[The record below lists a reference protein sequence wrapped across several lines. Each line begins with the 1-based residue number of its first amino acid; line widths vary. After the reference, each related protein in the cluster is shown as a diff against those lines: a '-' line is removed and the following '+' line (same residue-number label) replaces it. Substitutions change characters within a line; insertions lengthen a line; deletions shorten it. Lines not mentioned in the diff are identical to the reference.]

1 MGSVY
6 ILSHGIWQF
15 PISIIRKPYK
25 RQLQILGSCRRIL
38 LLPLW
43 EGNMMA
49 GWSISWRKLRVNGL
63 WGEYSPASSGT
74 NTRAPRINKLEEGIP
89 SSEPEGPQP
98 ITHRPTGFKVP
109 STSITVVSNQLVV
122 PYNLFHPG
130 RPISVRIRQYYRTGH
145 STRNSRRIQFG
156 R

>member
-1 MGSVY
+1 MSANFSTASLGREHDGGGVN
-6 ILSHGIWQF
+6 ILERLESQ
-15 PISIIRKPYK
+15 R
-25 RQLQILGSCRRIL
+25 
-38 LLPLW
+38 
-43 EGNMMA
+43 A
-49 GWSISWRKLRVNGL
+49 V
-63 WGEYSPASSGT
+63 GEYAPASPGT
-74 NTRAPRINKLEEGIP
+74 STRAPSINKLEEGIP

-109 STSITVVSNQLVV
+109 SSSITVVSNQLVV